1 MTPVSTLRMKKK
13 TLMQKSTLWF
23 VGGSLVAH
31 LAYAQDHSGIA
42 EPTLPLEVTPTVDM
56 PTTVTAAPR
65 RMLHHWSR
73 VGALSD
79 DQKSLREMLTE
90 HPELQTHSHST
101 YYSWSLHVGERAR
114 HPRGSDFAH
123 LGGAGVALP
132 GGRQLRPFKTEMNPP
147 GPYPS

>member
-13 TLMQKSTLWF
+13 TLMQMSRLWF

-31 LAYAQDHSGIA
+31 LAYAQDSPGIA

-56 PTTVTAAPR
+56 PTAVTAAPR

-79 DQKSLREMLTE
+79 DQKSMGEMLAE

-114 HPRGSDFAH
+114 
-123 LGGAGVALP
+123 L
-132 GGRQLRPFKTEMNPP
+132 QPP
-147 GPYPS
+147 GSEFSH